1 MFGLFRKKSREER
14 AADAL
19 MSSHFDVRKSACP
32 PFGFFLVVNARN
44 LRDMSLNSS
53 HVVTVMEPSL
63 NDDDDAA
70 NAVIVTTTATIG
82 VVETIDEVLDALAKN
97 GVRMIRVRRNSN
109 GSRYYMNPMNIVAV
123 VPNYKRDDR
132 LGCCIKT
139 HGYFVFSDDSVAD
152 VTYQLNQAIQG
163 GNGYGEDK
171 RRG

>member
-1 MFGLFRKKSREER
+1 MFGLFRKKSREEL

-19 MSSHFDVRKSACP
+19 MSRHFEVRKSACP
-32 PFGFFLVVNARN
+32 PFGFFPVVNARN

>member
-19 MSSHFDVRKSACP
+19 MSSQLAVRKSACP

-152 VTYQLNQAIQG
+152 VTKQLNKTIQG
-163 GNGYGEDK
+163 ENFYEK
-171 RRG
+171 NQRRG